1 MSLWNQ
7 CLERLRQEL
16 PTQQFSMW
24 IRPLVCEEQEGVV
37 ALYAPNRFV
46 LDWVRDKYLNNIT
59 ALLREFAGSDAPQ
72 LRLEVM
78 SRDSVNRSQ
87 PSGINTSASIPS
99 TSNASS
105 YNNNSS
111 SGNQVYQGNNSNYGA
126 PQSSNSAGQGQPVS
140 HHSPLSQSGN
150 SRMGANSS
158 DPSNYNVQ
166 NKRPTPYT
174 QHGEQR
180 NHGSQNS
187 DHNVHNHYGNQG
199 SRSST
204 PPKVI
209 PIPEAMK
216 HKSNINPTYQ
226 FDNFVEG
233 KSNQLARAAATQVAN
248 NPGGSYNPLFIYGGT
263 GLGKTHLLHA
273 VGNGIV
279 ANNGDAKIVYMHS
292 ERFVQDMVKALQN
305 NAIEDFK
312 RFYRSVD
319 ALLIDDIQFF
329 ANKERSQ
336 EEFFHTFNAL
346 LEGNQQIILTSDRY
360 PKEIDGV
367 EDRLKS
373 RFGWGLTIAIEPPE
387 LETRVAILMRKAA
400 ENRIHLPNEV
410 AFFIAKRLRSNV
422 RELEGA
428 LNRVIANA
436 NFTGRPITIDFVRE
450 ALRDLLALQEK
461 LVTVDNIQ
469 KTVADYYKIK
479 VADILSKRRSRS
491 VARPRQVA
499 MALAKELTN
508 HSLPELGNAFGGRD
522 HTTVLHAC
530 RKIEQLREESH
541 DIKED
546 YKNLIRT
553 LSS

>member
-1 MSLWNQ
+1 MT
-7 CLERLRQEL
+7 RK
-16 PTQQFSMW
+16 
-24 IRPLVCEEQEGVV
+24 GVWD
-37 ALYAPNRFV
+37 LQG
-46 LDWVRDKYLNNIT
+46 VRDKYLDNIT
-59 ALLREFAGSDAPQ
+59 GLLREFAGPNAPQ
-72 LRLEVM
+72 LRLDVM
-78 SRDSVNRSQ
+78 SRESLSRSRAAASPAPQ
-87 PSGINTSASIPS
+87 QAQNQGHNENQGQAVSQSYNQAPSQSFSQSSGQSSNPYSGRSSGNMNGQAGTDQQSIDNNNNTAPSPVQASARSAMPQTGYSQQSHS
-99 TSNASS
+99 TSNHDNRQ
-105 YNNNSS
+105 YD
-111 SGNQVYQGNNSNYGA
+111 QR
-126 PQSSNSAGQGQPVS
+126 SAGS
-140 HHSPLSQSGN
+140 NTMRSAPLQ
-150 SRMGANSS
+150 
-158 DPSNYNVQ
+158 
-166 NKRPTPYT
+166 
-174 QHGEQR
+174 
-180 NHGSQNS
+180 
-187 DHNVHNHYGNQG
+187 
-199 SRSST
+199 
-204 PPKVI
+204 PKVI
-209 PIPEAMK
+209 PIPEAAK

-248 NPGGSYNPLFIYGGT
+248 NPGSSYNPLFIYGGT

-279 ANNGDAKIVYMHS
+279 ANNENAKIVYMHS

-530 RKIEQLREESH
+530 RKITQLREESH

>member
-1 MSLWNQ
+1 
-7 CLERLRQEL
+7 
-16 PTQQFSMW
+16 MW
-24 IRPLVCEEQEGVV
+24 IRPLVPQEEEGVV
-37 ALYAPNRFV
+37 ALFAPNRFI
-46 LDWVRDKYLNNIT
+46 LDWVRDKYLDNIT
-59 ALLREFAGSDAPQ
+59 GLLREFAGPNAPQ
-72 LRLEVM
+72 LRLDVM
-78 SRDSVNRSQ
+78 SRESLSRSRAAASPAPQ
-87 PSGINTSASIPS
+87 QAQNQGHNENQGQAVSQSHNQAPSQSFSQSSGQSSNPYSGRSSGNMNGQAGTDQQSIDNNNNTAPSPVQASARSAMPQTGYSQQSHS
-99 TSNASS
+99 TSNHDNRQ
-105 YNNNSS
+105 YD
-111 SGNQVYQGNNSNYGA
+111 QR
-126 PQSSNSAGQGQPVS
+126 SAGS
-140 HHSPLSQSGN
+140 NTMRSASQ
-150 SRMGANSS
+150 
-158 DPSNYNVQ
+158 Q
-166 NKRPTPYT
+166 
-174 QHGEQR
+174 
-180 NHGSQNS
+180 
-187 DHNVHNHYGNQG
+187 
-199 SRSST
+199 
-204 PPKVI
+204 PKVI
-209 PIPEAMK
+209 PIPEAAK

-248 NPGGSYNPLFIYGGT
+248 NPGSSYNPLFIYGGT

-279 ANNGDAKIVYMHS
+279 ANNENAKIVYMHS

-530 RKIEQLREESH
+530 RKITQLREESH